1 MHRRVAMSAFA
12 FRQACMHACMHAV
25 QETCVESRAEHAC
38 SFHRNPCVND
48 MGTRRWFLG
57 RGGAERERGTARNN
71 ASTTTKRK
79 RKTMPQTCQEPALG
93 SVLADPDGWT
103 RAGERFRRSPIS
115 FSPKDLAGAVAMSNW
130 MHWMQSTCMYVHM
143 DNVSV
148 YMYACLCKHA
158 RERAHT

>member
-1 MHRRVAMSAFA
+1 
-12 FRQACMHACMHAV
+12 MHAV

-57 RGGAERERGTARNN
+57 RGGQRERERDSEKQCLNN
-71 ASTTTKRK
+71 NKTKA
-79 RKTMPQTCQEPALG
+79 KTNAETCQEPALG
-93 SVLADPDGWT
+93 SVLADADGWT